1 MNHAPSFAA
10 ADAERIEALRELI
23 AQGGRFDGDAHVTDP
38 AQWPPAL
45 AQRLADEPDY
55 FHGRPLSAEELLAEM
70 DVADVAMALIWQNP
84 AATRRGPD
92 RADNFA
98 ALADSNRAIALAAAR
113 WPRRFVP
120 GGWTDPAGLGVDEA
134 KRMVDL
140 CVDELGFRIV
150 KINPAQNA
158 IPMDGAEVRAVT
170 EHIVARGALPAF
182 HVGGDTPWTPASALE
197 GLARVIAPYPLIAV
211 HMGGGGSGYVEG
223 DETCRAVREV
233 GLRQENIHFVQSAK
247 RDSHIESDLIRYR
260 LAGPAALARIGF
272 GSDAP
277 YGKLAWNFGGAEAMI
292 RGLRDDRHPDP
303 RLRAQPGLFTEADA
317 RGLLGGNVARL
328 LLRFCEARRG

>member
-1 MNHAPSFAA
+1 MSRTPSFAA
-10 ADAERIEALRELI
+10 ADAERVAALRELI
-23 AQGGRFDGDAHVTDP
+23 AGGGRFDGDAHVTDP

-45 AQRLADEPDY
+45 AERLARESDY

-70 DVADVAMALIWQNP
+70 DVAGVAMALIWQNP
-84 AATRRGPD
+84 AATRRGAD
-92 RADNFA
+92 REDNFA
-98 ALADSNRAIALAAAR
+98 ALAEANRVIARAAAR

-120 GGWTDPAGLGVDEA
+120 GGWTDPAGLGVEGA
-134 KRMVDL
+134 RRMVDL

-197 GLARVIAPYPLIAV
+197 GLARVIAPHPLIAV

-223 DETCRAVREV
+223 DETCRAVREA
-233 GLRQENIHFVQSAK
+233 GLRAGNIYFVQSAK

-260 LAGPAALARIGF
+260 IEGADTLARIGF

-292 RGLRDDRHPDP
+292 RGLRDARHPEQ
-303 RLRAQPGLFTEADA
+303 RLRARPGLFGEDDA
-317 RGLLGGNVARL
+317 RGLLGGNIARL
-328 LLRFCEARRG
+328 ILRFVG